1 MARRN
6 LVWVFVALALALAV
20 GSAVAEGGFRRYFK
34 LSNEVREL
42 KERNERQATENARL
56 RREADALKND
66 DRAIE
71 RAAREDLGFVKPQE
85 VVISLEKK

>member
-42 KERNERQATENARL
+42 KERNERQAAENARL